1 MDVVKECINM
11 GNFNFLMV
19 IIVGMNMIWVLRL
32 KKMVSNIE
40 FIVKIENYLVK
51 YLIDISG

>member
-51 YLIDISG
+51 CLIDISG

>member
-19 IIVGMNMIWVLRL
+19 IIVGMNMIWVSRL
-32 KKMVSNIE
+32 KKTVSNIE

-51 YLIDISG
+51 CLIDISG

>member
-40 FIVKIENYLVK
+40 FIVKIENNLVK
-51 YLIDISG
+51 CLIDISG

>member
-40 FIVKIENYLVK
+40 FIVKIENYLLK
-51 YLIDISG
+51 CLIDISG

>member
-32 KKMVSNIE
+32 KKIVSNIE

-51 YLIDISG
+51 CLIDISG

>member
-40 FIVKIENYLVK
+40 FIVKIENNLVK
-51 YLIDISG
+51 CLMDISG

>member
-32 KKMVSNIE
+32 KKIVSNIE

-51 YLIDISG
+51 CFIDISG

>member
-32 KKMVSNIE
+32 KKTVSNIE
-40 FIVKIENYLVK
+40 FIVKIENNLVK
-51 YLIDISG
+51 CLIDISG

>member
-32 KKMVSNIE
+32 KKTVSNIE

-51 YLIDISG
+51 CFIDISG

>member
-32 KKMVSNIE
+32 KKTVSNIE

-51 YLIDISG
+51 CLIDISR

>member
-32 KKMVSNIE
+32 KKMVSNKE

-51 YLIDISG
+51 CLIDISG